1 MVKKTTDP
9 DELITQTEAA
19 RIRKVSLPSINELVR
34 RGRLRSVER
43 YGKKL
48 VYRSE
53 VLGFE
58 PEKGGRGLKAGGGQ
72 AIPETVLEG
81 QKLKPA
87 KPHTKKPMKR
97 KTKPAPKGKK

>member
-1 MVKKTTDP
+1 VNKRTDS
-9 DELITQTEAA
+9 DELITQAEAA

-58 PEKGGRGLKAGGGQ
+58 PEKGGRGLKASGGR
-72 AIPETVLEG
+72 AIAETVLEG
-81 QKLKPA
+81 EKSKPT
-87 KPHTKKPMKR
+87 KPQAKKPTKR
-97 KTKPAPKGKK
+97 KTKPAPAPKK